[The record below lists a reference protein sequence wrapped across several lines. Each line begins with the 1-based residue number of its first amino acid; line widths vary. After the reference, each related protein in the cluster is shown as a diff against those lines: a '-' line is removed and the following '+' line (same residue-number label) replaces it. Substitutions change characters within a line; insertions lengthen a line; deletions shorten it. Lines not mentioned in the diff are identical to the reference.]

1 MRVRNL
7 HRTSACILGVFL
19 ILHLGNHAVLI
30 LGPDQAALWHQR
42 IQDML
47 RQLYRQPLIEPV
59 LIASLAEQVT
69 TGLRLLI
76 RRGWP
81 KRRAMQVQSVTG
93 AVLAFFMIQHVSA
106 VLMARM
112 GWPSGPDGTQSL
124 DTTIYFAA
132 SVLHPDALPAY
143 FAPYYLLGTAAI
155 GLHLASFAMIR
166 RRRILALTLTG
177 FSILF
182 ATLITA
188 GLWRIAQGPLQQ
200 PYLDYIART
209 FG

>member
-1 MRVRNL
+1 MRGRYL
-7 HRTSACILGVFL
+7 HRISACILGVFV
-19 ILHLGNHAVLI
+19 ILHLGNHAVLF

-42 IQDML
+42 IQDLL
-47 RQLYRQPLIEPV
+47 RLFYRQPQIEPV
-59 LIASLAEQVT
+59 LIASVIVQIT

-81 KRRAMQVQSVTG
+81 KRRAMHVQSVTG
-93 AVLAFFMIQHVSA
+93 AVLAFFIIQHVSA
-106 VLMARM
+106 VLMARI
-112 GWPSGPDGTQSL
+112 GWPSGLDGTQSL

-143 FAPYYLLGTAAI
+143 FAPYYLSGTAAI

-166 RRRILALTLTG
+166 RRRILALSLTG
-177 FSILF
+177 ISILF

-188 GLWRIAQGPLQQ
+188 GLWRIAQGPLPQ